1 MPAKELFPRI
11 LKTCFQFT
19 LNFIFYFCCH
29 SMFSVK
35 NFVSRDFHLCYLSIT
50 YLFIKHKLMFN
61 SDLSYLYWYLEFL
74 KRLSE
79 YVTCFDIC
87 LLALML
93 ISVTECEL
101 IVYKD
106 RLWKDKWVI
115 HRLTRLTTNDSEW
128 QQVVQRMITS
138 DNERQR
144 VVQQVTTSDDEWQRM
159 RTSGLFS

>member
-1 MPAKELFPRI
+1 
-11 LKTCFQFT
+11 
-19 LNFIFYFCCH
+19 
-29 SMFSVK
+29 
-35 NFVSRDFHLCYLSIT
+35 
-50 YLFIKHKLMFN
+50 MFN

-106 RLWKDKWVI
+106 RL
-115 HRLTRLTTNDSEW
+115 
-128 QQVVQRMITS
+128 
-138 DNERQR
+138 
-144 VVQQVTTSDDEWQRM
+144 
-159 RTSGLFS
+159 

>member
-1 MPAKELFPRI
+1 
-11 LKTCFQFT
+11 
-19 LNFIFYFCCH
+19 
-29 SMFSVK
+29 MFSIYFELHFLLLLSQHVK
-35 NFVSRDFHLCYLSIT
+35 NFVSRDFHLCYLSII